1 MERRV
6 LVNVVVAVI
15 AMLVLVGLL
24 VAKGYHRQMERSEWM
39 LVLVG
44 CGSIVLVLLLMTL
57 PWPLRFF

>member
-6 LVNVVVAVI
+6 LVNVVVAVV

-24 VAKGYHRQMERSEWM
+24 VAKGYHRQMGRSEWM

-44 CGSIVLVLLLMTL
+44 CGSIVLVLLLMPL